1 MSQEESSTLP
11 DGRENSDHLCS
22 SCDRC
27 RTKKIKCDGK
37 RPCEACKTSYMRK
50 NKIAS
55 VKEADLVRIG
65 CVYSP
70 AKRRGPPPK
79 RTLDYREMEE
89 RWEQDQGKKQ
99 RGHMEE
105 QSISG
110 VGQESSEIP
119 SSANHNNMD
128 AASILNLL
136 GSVLNPPAPTVG
148 FAQHPPAAT
157 PLMQPRPP
165 QMDPLSAAL
174 QTLLSSLGSA
184 VGSQGMMSGQGF
196 GTGATAGA
204 GHDVMSNI
212 SSTATQQLVYL
223 QQLLQ
228 HVQLQHLQQQLT
240 LPRTEQGQTTRAESS
255 SISSSVED
263 ERTQSLQSEVE
274 RLRKRVNELEAENA
288 SLRQREAMLML
299 QMKER
304 ENENYSRHHEE
315 NSPP

>member
-79 RTLDYREMEE
+79 RILDYREMEE

-99 RGHMEE
+99 RGHTEE
-105 QSISG
+105 QSITG

-119 SSANHNNMD
+119 SSANLNNMD

-157 PLMQPRPP
+157 PLMQPPPP

-212 SSTATQQLVYL
+212 SSTATQQLAYL
-223 QQLLQ
+223 QQLQ
-228 HVQLQHLQQQLT
+228 QQLQLQQFLQQQLT
-240 LPRTEQGQTTRAESS
+240 LPRTEERQTSSMSS
-255 SISSSVED
+255 SAED
-263 ERTQSLQSEVE
+263 EKTSLQSEVE
-274 RLRKRVNELEAENA
+274 RLRKRVNELEAENL
-288 SLRQREAMLML
+288 SLKQKEMSLML
-299 QMKER
+299 QMKLR
-304 ENENYSRHHEE
+304 EHEK
-315 NSPP
+315 